1 MEFIIGILLGTIIPT
16 ILSFFINRRLEKIS
30 SKLDEKKADE
40 QNFNILIIESVQAL
54 GESNDA
60 MFEALKSGRANGN
73 LDRAMENFGKINAK
87 LNNYLRE
94 KATRID

>member
-1 MEFIIGILLGTIIPT
+1 MEFIIGILVGTIIPT

-40 QNFNILIIESVQAL
+40 QNFNILIIESIQAL

-73 LDRAMENFGKINAK
+73 LDRAMENFSKINAK